1 MKEEAKLTA
10 TSSEWYTPPKIIEAA
25 RTWMGSIDLDPASC
39 ELANRAVRA
48 ARFFDEATD
57 GLKQRWQGNVFLNP
71 PTPPRPWWERTVA
84 MHVEERTVTTFVA
97 YSIETL
103 SQSQG
108 SQKRDPRPWGGA
120 SMLAFSVC
128 IPKGRLRFWCTA
140 RDSMG
145 QLAEIAKKRCE
156 AKPPKPIEP
165 ALLKWFWELAGMPPD
180 FLVEGDA
187 PTHSSAIIGVG
198 GDHDAFA
205 EAFKD
210 IGAVMRGITRGSLP
224 RLEERT
230 SL

>member
-10 TSSEWYTPPKIIEAA
+10 TSSEWFTPPNIIEAA
-25 RTWMGSIDLDPASC
+25 RAWMGSIDLDPASNA
-39 ELANRAVRA
+39 LANTVVKATT
-48 ARFFDEATD
+48 FFDQEVD

-71 PTPPRPWWERTVA
+71 PTPPRPWWERAVK

-140 RDSMG
+140 KDAMS
-145 QLAEIAKKRCE
+145 QLVEIALKRVKADKE
-156 AKPPKPIEP
+156 IELPII
-165 ALLKWFWELAGMPPD
+165 KRFWELAGMAEN

-198 GDHDAFA
+198 ADHEGFA

-210 IGAVMRGITRGSLP
+210 IGAVMRGLGR
-224 RLEERT
+224 RAA
-230 SL
+230 